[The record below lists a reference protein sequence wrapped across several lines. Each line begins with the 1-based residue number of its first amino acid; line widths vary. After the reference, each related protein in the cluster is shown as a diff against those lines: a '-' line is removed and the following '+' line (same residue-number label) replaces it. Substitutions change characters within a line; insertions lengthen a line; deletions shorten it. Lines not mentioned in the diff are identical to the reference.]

1 MLQRSRSAMEIKH
14 STFDQQRSCLRVH
27 LTIPAEVTSPGGE
40 HHAALVRDISTTGAF
55 LYTNFSPPVD
65 SEITVD
71 FVFPVV
77 EKRMKITCEGR
88 VVRVENPVPGGAAG
102 VAMHFRHH
110 DVALT
115 H

>member
-1 MLQRSRSAMEIKH
+1 MLQPSRLTTETKR

-27 LTIPAEVTSPGGE
+27 LTLPAEVTDPSGE

-55 LYTNFSPPVD
+55 LYTNFSPQLD
-65 SEITVD
+65 SEIIVD

-102 VAMHFRHH
+102 IALQFRHH
-110 DVALT
+110 DVAMI